1 MDWPEL
7 NSLGLVKLGQEVK
20 AKNVQV
26 RFLLLPMVEDLV
38 GLQLQEEE
46 LPVHLLE
53 EVLYQMSHQE
63 LVDLLLLELL
73 E

>member
-7 NSLGLVKLGQEVK
+7 NNLGLVKLGLEVK
-20 AKNVQV
+20 AKIVQF

-46 LPVHLLE
+46 LPVHHLE
-53 EVLYQMSHQE
+53 EVLYQMWQ
-63 LVDLLLLELL
+63 VDLLLLELL